1 MYIQLIHGHFDANDA
16 IDIIT
21 KMILIKI
28 KYYEDKI
35 NNSLNEDDDKSREVK
50 IKNLHKDLFKVR
62 SMPSIQEAIL
72 LSKQI

>member
-50 IKNLHKDLFKVR
+50 ITNLHKDLFNVR

-72 LSKQI
+72 LCKQI